1 VQRSPSR
8 FAAAVLSAPALDVVA
23 SALERKLAPVIA
35 SALPKL
41 PMNKLDPRQLCH
53 DMSVVDWYV
62 NDPLNSIGGV
72 TAALG
77 NEILRTIDQAQAEAK
92 QFTPPLLVIRG
103 TEDACAIGSFT
114 RRPLRRTHAPPHRIC
129 LKPGIEKFFDAAA
142 SQDKTFAHVPG
153 CYHEIFNEPVG
164 GAVGV
169 VVDWVVSRVHGA

>member
-103 TEDACAIGSFT
+103 TEDACAIGSFYAAPSAPHS
-114 RRPLRRTHAPPHRIC
+114 RPTAQNL
-129 LKPGIEKFFDAAA
+129 LKAWNRK
-142 SQDKTFAHVPG
+142 VL
-153 CYHEIFNEPVG
+153 
-164 GAVGV
+164 
-169 VVDWVVSRVHGA
+169 